1 MSKEQTPDTPSNALN
16 EAEAKKQR
24 LVNFVANNIL
34 NSITLNQTITV
45 VQQIALRDANTIVTE
60 ADDEKLKQIEEA
72 YEAAL
77 KSSQE
82 AQSQQAPVAEE
93 APKKK
98 ATKKTTSKK
107 AADKT
112 TA

>member
-1 MSKEQTPDTPSNALN
+1 MSKEETKDTPTNALN

-45 VQQIALRDANTIVTE
+45 VQQIALRDANTIVSE
-60 ADDEKLKQIEEA
+60 ADDEKLKQIEES
-72 YEAAL
+72 YEAAV

-82 AQSQQAPVAEE
+82 AAAAQAAQPEVSEKAPV
-93 APKKK
+93 KKSSK
-98 ATKKTTSKK
+98 KKTT
-107 AADKT
+107 KT

>member
-1 MSKEQTPDTPSNALN
+1 MSNEETQATQTNALN

-45 VQQIALRDANTIVTE
+45 VQQIALRDANTIVSE
-60 ADDEKLKQIEEA
+60 ADDEKLKQIEES

-77 KSSQE
+77 QSSKEAGAPPVAQSAEVSEQPPAKKSS
-82 AQSQQAPVAEE
+82 
-93 APKKK
+93 K
-98 ATKKTTSKK
+98 KKTT
-107 AADKT
+107 KT

>member
-1 MSKEQTPDTPSNALN
+1 MSKEQTPEKPSNALN
-16 EAEAKKQR
+16 EAEAKKQQ

-34 NSITLNQTITV
+34 NSITMNQTITV
-45 VQQIALRDANTIVTE
+45 VQQIALRDANTIVSE

-77 KSSQE
+77 KSAQE
-82 AQSQQAPVAEE
+82 AQSQQAPVEE

-98 ATKKTTSKK
+98 STKKTASKK
-107 AADKT
+107 SADKT

>member
-1 MSKEQTPDTPSNALN
+1 MSNQETKEPQTNAIN

-45 VQQIALRDANTIVTE
+45 VQQIALRDANTIVSE
-60 ADDEKLKQIEEA
+60 ADDEKLKQIEES

-82 AQSQQAPVAEE
+82 AAEAQSSPPEASKAAPA
-93 APKKK
+93 KKSSK
-98 ATKKTTSKK
+98 KKTT
-107 AADKT
+107 KT